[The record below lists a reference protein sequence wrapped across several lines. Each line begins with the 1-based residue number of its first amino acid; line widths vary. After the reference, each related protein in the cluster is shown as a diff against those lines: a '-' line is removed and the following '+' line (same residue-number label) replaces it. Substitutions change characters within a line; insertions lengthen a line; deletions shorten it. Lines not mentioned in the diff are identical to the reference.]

1 MIALREVAVRGAL
14 PEGYPFS
21 VGAVQAVATHGLRLM
36 QPVTF
41 LVGEN
46 GSGKST
52 LLEAIAVAAGR
63 ATVGEVDARRD
74 PTLAGARALAT
85 HLRLTWARR
94 ATEGF
99 FLRAEDFFAFART
112 MDANRSEMEREVA
125 RITEDPSISA
135 RARGYALMPYV
146 REIGA
151 LQARYGAS
159 VDGRSHGEAFL
170 ALFQQR
176 LGAGGLILLDE
187 PEAPLSPQRQLALLA
202 LVMDAADRGA
212 QFVIATHSPIL
223 MALPGAEILSLS
235 AAGITRTA
243 WGDLEHV
250 TLTRAFLN
258 DRAAYLRHLSE

>member
-85 HLRLTWARR
+85 HLRLTWARK

-99 FLRAEDFFAFART
+99 FLRAEDFFSFART
-112 MDANRSEMEREVA
+112 MDTNRSEMEREVA

-151 LQARYGAS
+151 LQARCGS
-159 VDGRSHGEAFL
+159 KRMGS
-170 ALFQQR
+170 
-176 LGAGGLILLDE
+176 
-187 PEAPLSPQRQLALLA
+187 
-202 LVMDAADRGA
+202 M
-212 QFVIATHSPIL
+212 
-223 MALPGAEILSLS
+223 M
-235 AAGITRTA
+235 
-243 WGDLEHV
+243 
-250 TLTRAFLN
+250 
-258 DRAAYLRHLSE
+258 